1 MISGTPIR
9 CPSGDD
15 FTLGPLRPAAADLA
29 IATGYPVVTAALGLR
44 PGWRSPLTKWR

>member
-15 FTLGPLRPAAADLA
+15 FTLGPLRSAAADLA
-29 IATGYPVVTAALGLR
+29 IATSYPAVTRCARPAAGLAI
-44 PGWRSPLTKWR
+44 TTC